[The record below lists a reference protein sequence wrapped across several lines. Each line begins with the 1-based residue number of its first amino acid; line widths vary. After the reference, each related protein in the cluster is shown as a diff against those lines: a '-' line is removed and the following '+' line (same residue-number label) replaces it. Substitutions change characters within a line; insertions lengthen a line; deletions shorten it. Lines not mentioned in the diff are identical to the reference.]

1 MPLPE
6 AGSRSEPN
14 PCLNMKA
21 AGWSQTESRGRDGGG
36 QTPVQ
41 GVSGRANS
49 LLQDPGFS
57 LLLRPGGQR
66 RNRAAKVCAE
76 QIAARPRCQDQ
87 RGHPGIPS
95 PSPVCAGLC
104 ERRVPALL
112 RVLSFQHVCSPW
124 HSREGVRCSLRST
137 PGLPQPCLG
146 LGRSDRW
153 AVTCTLLPLLFYI
166 EF

>member
-1 MPLPE
+1 MSE
-6 AGSRSEPN
+6 HESSRLESNREQRQGWRGVRLLRKESAAEP
-14 PCLNMKA
+14 
-21 AGWSQTESRGRDGGG
+21 
-36 QTPVQ
+36 
-41 GVSGRANS
+41 RAYCE
-49 LLQDPGFS
+49 DPGFS
-57 LLLRPGGQR
+57 LLPRPGGQR

-76 QIAARPRCQDQ
+76 QIAARPHCQDQ

-124 HSREGVRCSLRST
+124 HSRDGVRCSLRST
-137 PGLPQPCLG
+137 HGLPQPCLG

-153 AVTCTLLPLLFYI
+153 AAACTLLPLLFYI